1 MGELGLMKKYCS
13 PNRIGERS
21 GPRLLSLLFILVLCW
36 ATSCTRST
44 QPGSRDGR
52 IFIKLDLSSR
62 SWPYSR
68 KGYLKIV
75 IEIQGW
81 DPIEKFIFPLEYSE
95 SEQLIKEL
103 GIKGED
109 ILNWNYIQ
117 GISTDLTGKLI
128 GSGKGVKVT
137 LNEMVPSLLRNASVT
152 FRIGGNVILEVYF
165 ANLENQHCPLSIRRI

>member
-1 MGELGLMKKYCS
+1 MGELGLMKKHCS

-21 GPRLLSLLFILVLCW
+21 GPRLLSLLLILMLCW

-52 IFIKLDLSSR
+52 IFIQLNLSSQ

-68 KGYLKIV
+68 EGYLKIV
-75 IEIQGW
+75 IEVQGW

-109 ILNWNYIQ
+109 ILNWNHIR

-128 GSGKGVKVT
+128 KSGKGVRVT
-137 LNEMVPSLLRNASVT
+137 LNEMVPSLLRDASVI
-152 FRIGGNVILEVYF
+152 FRVGGNVILEVYF
-165 ANLENQHCPLSIRRI
+165 ANLETSYSPLSIRRI